1 MPKNKSYIQKLLI
14 LAIILSISIGCLYL
28 YNGQAKKIAVP
39 AGFYRVTYVYDGDT
53 IEVDMDGAR
62 EKIRMIGVDTPET
75 HHPKK
80 EVECFGQL
88 ASEFTKNALDG
99 EVVRLEADETNQN
112 RDRYQRLLRYVYT
125 SDGTLWNEKLLSE
138 GYGHALTAFPF
149 TKMDQFMKSELQAR
163 EQNKGLWSACS

>member
-1 MPKNKSYIQKLLI
+1 MKTKAFLRPIVLI
-14 LAIILSISIGCLYL
+14 LLCVSIVALVYIL
-28 YNGQAKKIAVP
+28 NKQNHTKPAP

-53 IEVDMDGAR
+53 IEVDMDGVR

-80 EVECFGQL
+80 PVECFGQL
-88 ASEFTKNALDG
+88 ASDFTKNALDG

-125 SDGTLWNEKLLSE
+125 SDGILWNEKLLQD

-149 TKMDQFMKSELQAR
+149 TKMEQFTKSELHAK
-163 EQNKGLWSACS
+163 EQNKGLWSVCS